1 MKRQMNRFIWCL
13 LILTACV
20 TAKKEPVV
28 EGVTNIKKST
38 NRQLRPFTEH
48 TLSNG
53 LRVLLIKDDSLPS
66 VGYHMVIKTGS
77 SSDPAQ
83 KSGLSLLTASLL
95 EKGTLSKSANQL
107 ADDLAYIGGS
117 FNSSVET
124 DYVYLVST
132 GLSMHRDE
140 LLNLFIE
147 IVTKPSF
154 ADAEMERMRKQVLAA
169 LVQTVD
175 NPQGLAGLAF
185 NEYLFGTHPYGRSP
199 LGNKKD
205 VKALKRTML
214 IRHYIQYYRPNNA
227 ILAVVGNYAPDI
239 LQKLETNF
247 RSWKSRTVKP
257 IGTES
262 LVPVSKLEMRLVN
275 KADLTQ
281 AQIRLGQEGI
291 PRNHK
296 DYQALRLA
304 NVILGQGFSSR
315 LVDEV
320 RDNLGLTY
328 HISSEL
334 DSQLLAGSLEI
345 NTFTRN
351 EKVGEALTKILAI
364 LDKFVKDGVEP
375 AEVEAAKGNLIGNFG
390 RSVETADKLAYNLL
404 VLRAYG
410 IPDSYLTE
418 FEDSVD
424 NIKVTEINRVI
435 KTHLHPDKLKVL
447 VLANQNQVMPQ
458 LSSFQP
464 IDIKQAADIQ

>member
-1 MKRQMNRFIWCL
+1 MNKFVWCL
-13 LILTACV
+13 LFLTACM
-20 TAKKEPVV
+20 TARKEPVV
-28 EGVTNIKKST
+28 EGVTNLKRSS
-38 NRQLRPFTEH
+38 NHHLRPFTEH

-66 VGYHMVIKTGS
+66 VGYHMVIKNGS

-83 KSGLSLLTASLL
+83 KSGLTLLTASLL
-95 EKGTLSKSANQL
+95 EKGTLSKSATQL
-107 ADDLAYIGGS
+107 ADDLALIGGS
-117 FNSSVET
+117 FQSNVDN
-124 DYVYLVST
+124 DYIYLVST

-140 LLNLFIE
+140 LMNLFIE

-154 ADAEMERMRKQVLAA
+154 ADAEVERMRKQILTA
-169 LVQTVD
+169 LIQTVD

-199 LGNKKD
+199 MGNKKD
-205 VKALKRTML
+205 VKAIKRTML
-214 IRHYIQYYRPNNA
+214 IRHYIQYFRPNNA

-247 RSWKSRTVKP
+247 RSWKSRNVKP
-257 IGTES
+257 LGPEILT
-262 LVPVSKLEMRLVN
+262 PVSKLEMRLVN
-275 KADLTQ
+275 KSDLTQ
-281 AQIRLGQEGI
+281 AQIRVGQEGI
-291 PRNHK
+291 TRNHK
-296 DYQALRLA
+296 DFQALRLA
-304 NVILGQGFSSR
+304 NMILGQGFSSR

-328 HISSEL
+328 HISSEI
-334 DSQLLAGSLEI
+334 DAQLQAGSIEI

-375 AEVEAAKGNLIGNFG
+375 SEVEAAKGQTIGNFG
-390 RSVETADKLAYNLL
+390 RSVATADKLAYNLL

-418 FEDSVD
+418 FEDTVESLRVA
-424 NIKVTEINRVI
+424 EINRVI
-435 KTHLHPDKLKVL
+435 RTHLHPDKLKVL
-447 VLANQNQVMPQ
+447 VLANQAQVMPQ

-464 IDIKQAADIQ
+464 IEVKQAADIQ